1 MHPYPARLVLDRP
14 AHADLAASHLVRGD
28 VVAHGFA
35 NIYALTARAAAVEQL
50 NALKGRPRSQTGS
63 LTAPTGR
70 VLDAFDL
77 AALPPDV
84 PPSLAADVV
93 EAFSALGP
101 FGFRGPAAAHVPP
114 GLTASDAGTTTTQVI
129 VPGDACPSQ
138 RFLAAA
144 ADGVPGGL
152 LVVSSANRSRH
163 VTGAA
168 DAPAHWRADALRA
181 ELGDADGL
189 VVMDHA
195 DEAAARARFP
205 HHTPASTSIL
215 ALHRAGRVHGRVHLV
230 LERHGSLA
238 AADVAQVLAGLGVGL
253 TIGPRAAVR
262 LVPRAYPR
270 LTRVPGGASARR
282 HPVAAGR

>member
-1 MHPYPARLVLDRP
+1 MPAHPARLVLDRP
-14 AHADLAASHLVRGD
+14 ADADRAARRLAHGN

-35 NIYALTARAAAVEQL
+35 NIYALTARAVAVERL

-63 LTAPTGR
+63 LTVPTAR
-70 VLDAFDL
+70 VLEAFDL

-84 PPSLAADVV
+84 PPSLVADVV
-93 EAFSALGP
+93 EAFSAVGP

-114 GLTASDAGTTTTQVI
+114 GLTAADAGTTTTQVI

-144 ADGVPGGL
+144 ADRVPDGL
-152 LVVSSANRSRH
+152 LVISSANRSRH

-168 DAPAHWRADALRA
+168 DAPAHWRADPLRA
-181 ELGDADGL
+181 ELGDAAGL
-189 VVMDHA
+189 VVLEHV
-195 DEAAARARFP
+195 DEAAALARFP

-215 ALHRAGRVHGRVHLV
+215 ALHRAERVHGRVHLV

-238 AADVAQVLAGLGVGL
+238 AADVARVLAGLGVGL

-262 LVPRAYPR
+262 LAPRSYPEP
-270 LTRVPGGASARR
+270 TRVGTSARR